1 MRLVLG
7 ISGWA
12 LGTEGVDI
20 LVGRTPQ
27 VGLGRMR
34 TRQALEMD
42 VAGEVPSNKSSLPQ
56 QWLLVRQVWETAQN
70 RNREGWVWDAA
81 KVTEAL
87 AAGLLLVVVKLINA
101 CLSDS

>member
-34 TRQALEMD
+34 TGQALEMG
-42 VAGEVPSNKSSLPQ
+42 VAGKVPSNKSSLPQ

-70 RNREGWVWDAA
+70 RNGRLGVGCCKA
-81 KVTEAL
+81 TEAL